1 VVTFNLASGEQI
13 RFRPV
18 TSDDEPLVDQAIRT
32 ASRETLLHRFFT
44 PLRGLAS
51 EELRR
56 MLTIDPVRET
66 CIVGELARD
75 AGKRIVCGARY
86 VRLTDP
92 VVAEIALTVHDE
104 FQGQGVGGFML
115 RHLIRLGQA
124 DGIRTFVA
132 DVLAT
137 NTNMLHLLERVAPR
151 RRSTFAE
158 GVCHIEFELADASL
172 PCEGGTRDR

>member
-1 VVTFNLASGEQI
+1 VVTFQLPSGEQI

-18 TSDDEPLVDQAIRT
+18 NADDQPMVAEAIRT

-56 MLTIDPVRET
+56 MLTIDPAREA
-66 CIVGELARD
+66 CIVGELAT
-75 AGKRIVCGARY
+75 GRIVCGARY

-92 VVAEIALTVHDE
+92 LIAEIALTVHDDV
-104 FQGQGVGGFML
+104 QGQGIGGFML
-115 RHLIRLGQA
+115 AHLIQIGRS

-137 NTNMLHLLERVAPR
+137 NVRMLRLLEKVAPR
-151 RRSTFAE
+151 RRSAFAE
-158 GVCHIEFELADASL
+158 GVCHIEFDLADAAL
-172 PCEGGTRDR
+172 PGAGGSGDR